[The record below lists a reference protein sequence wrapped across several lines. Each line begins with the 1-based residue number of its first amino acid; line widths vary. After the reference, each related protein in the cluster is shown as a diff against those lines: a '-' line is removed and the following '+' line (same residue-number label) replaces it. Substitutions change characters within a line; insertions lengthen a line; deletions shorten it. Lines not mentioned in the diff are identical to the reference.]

1 MFSVV
6 DVAFAVQNPLSDSHM
21 IKPYTYFFFPDLPP
35 KGQITSTV
43 LNNIIVA
50 ISLCVH
56 NFPSMMFIIFSFVFL
71 WKVAQL

>member
-6 DVAFAVQNPLSDSHM
+6 CVAFAVQYPLSESHM
-21 IKPYTYFFFPDLPP
+21 IKLYTYFFPNLPP

-56 NFPSMMFIIFSFVFL
+56 
-71 WKVAQL
+71 